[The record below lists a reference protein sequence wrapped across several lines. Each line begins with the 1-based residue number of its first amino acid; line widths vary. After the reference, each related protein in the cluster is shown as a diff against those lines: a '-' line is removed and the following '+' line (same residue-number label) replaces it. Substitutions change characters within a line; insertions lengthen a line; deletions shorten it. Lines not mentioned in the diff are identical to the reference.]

1 MEEELKEE
9 LEKIYNIPITV
20 KFEDFR
26 IYNIIFS
33 INKNRKEIKII
44 YDFHLTIDNNIKIIS
59 EKIDKEIVKIFKGEK

>member
-1 MEEELKEE
+1 MEEELEEE

-26 IYNIIFS
+26 IYNIIFL

-44 YDFHLTIDNNIKIIS
+44 YDFHLTKDNNIKIIS
-59 EKIDKEIVKIFKGEK
+59 EKIDKEIVKIFKEK